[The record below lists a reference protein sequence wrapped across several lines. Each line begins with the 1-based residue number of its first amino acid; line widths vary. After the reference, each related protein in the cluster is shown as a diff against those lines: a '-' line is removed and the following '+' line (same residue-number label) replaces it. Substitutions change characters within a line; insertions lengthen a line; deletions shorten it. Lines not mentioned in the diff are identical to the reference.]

1 MGWRAFIAG
10 LVLFLLVSFGASS
23 AFSDIV
29 YLSCSG
35 TMANLVKRS
44 HEKVGPIPMA
54 VDAEKGI
61 VSLGGYSPFPIL
73 KDGRQNFISFAG
85 GSVDELG
92 LITGT
97 QGAHLYIHGGLDRVT
112 GGTILGLR
120 DTHPDGPPTFLVELI
135 CKPWDN

>member
-10 LVLFLLVSFGASS
+10 LALSLPVSFGASS
-23 AFSDIV
+23 AFADVV

-85 GSVDELG
+85 GTPHRHASRRRG
-92 LITGT
+92 IA
-97 QGAHLYIHGGLDRVT
+97 QRIPDR
-112 GGTILGLR
+112 GRDLR
-120 DTHPDGPPTFLVELI
+120 
-135 CKPWDN
+135 W